1 MALAHAILAALVH
14 QPRSGY
20 DLTKY
25 FETSIGF
32 FWNASHQ
39 QIYRELAKLEAQN
52 WIDSEAIAQAS
63 RPDKKLYHLTQ
74 LGHQHL
80 TQWVAEPCEAVAM
93 KDDLLVK
100 VFVGSL
106 VSTSVIEQELARH
119 RQLHSE
125 KLATYKTIQQ
135 EYFQAPRQLPEVGLF
150 PYLTLRRGIRHE
162 QEWIDWC
169 DEALELLTKR
179 SDDKPV

>member
-1 MALAHAILAALVH
+1 MALAHAILAVLVH

-20 DLTKY
+20 DLTKH
-25 FETSIGF
+25 FERSIGF

-39 QIYRELAKLEAQN
+39 QIYRELAKLEVQN
-52 WIDSEAIAQAS
+52 WIAAEAIAQEG
-63 RPDKKLYHLTQ
+63 RPDKKLYHLTP
-74 LGHQHL
+74 LGQQHL
-80 TQWVAEPCEAVAM
+80 TQWITEPCEAVAM

-106 VSTSVIEQELARH
+106 VSASAIAKELARH

-135 EYFQAPRQLPEVGLF
+135 EYFQAPQQLSGVDLF

-169 DEALELLTKR
+169 NEALELIVKR
-179 SDDKPV
+179 SDDEPV

>member
-1 MALAHAILAALVH
+1 MALAQAILAGLVH

-25 FETSIGF
+25 FEHSIGF

-39 QIYRELAKLEAQN
+39 QIYRELAKLEAQT
-52 WIDSEAIAQAS
+52 WIAAEAIAQEG
-63 RPDKKLYHLTQ
+63 RPDKKLYHLTE
-74 LGHQHL
+74 LGQHHL
-80 TQWVAEPCEAVAM
+80 TQWIAEPCEAVAM

-106 VSTSVIEQELARH
+106 VPASVIEQELVRH
-119 RQLHSE
+119 RQLHLE
-125 KLATYKTIQQ
+125 KLATYETIQQ
-135 EYFQAPRQLPEVGLF
+135 QYFQAPQQLPKIDLF

-162 QEWIDWC
+162 QEWVDWC
-169 DEALELLTKR
+169 DEALELLAKR
-179 SDDKPV
+179 SDDEPV